1 MLGRDFAW
9 LWRAYAVSTLGTWLA
24 LDAFPLIAVLALHVG
39 PAQVSMI
46 AATSGTAAA
55 LLAVPLGPWIEF
67 QYKRRLMVR
76 ADLVR
81 FAVLV
86 TVPVAY
92 AFGALTYVHLL
103 VVAVVVGLADI
114 VFRGASGAHLKELV
128 PQRHLME
135 ANGRFETVQWMA
147 TAVGP
152 PAGGALIG
160 VLGPVVTVLLDA
172 VSYVLSAL
180 GIKRIA
186 VPEAEPPV
194 RAGGASRWAEIGE
207 GWRVIA
213 AERELR
219 LLFANSVLT
228 GALIM
233 ATAPLLTYL
242 MLHDL
247 GFSPLEYGLAFGVP
261 CLGGIFG
268 ARVSRPLVRRYGRRA
283 IMLVFGVGRA
293 VWLVGLAFVGTGIGA
308 LLLVMAMELG
318 IITCMGVFNPIYA
331 TRRLEL
337 VEAGKVARMVTAWT
351 VSSRTAIAVLTA
363 LWGVLG
369 GFVGVRAAI
378 AVAGVL
384 LIGACAFLPW
394 RREPSGVTGDAS
406 PEAGVRVPG

>member
-67 QYKRRLMVR
+67 QHKRRLMVR

-86 TVPVAY
+86 TVPAAY
-92 AFGALTYVHLL
+92 AFGALTYAHLL
-103 VVAVVVGLADI
+103 VVAVVVALADI

-180 GIKRIA
+180 GITRIA
-186 VPEAEPPV
+186 APEAEPPV

-261 CLGGIFG
+261 CLGGILG
-268 ARVSRPLVRRYGRRA
+268 ARVSRPLVKRYGRRP

-293 VWLVGLAFVGTGIGA
+293 LWLVGLAFVGTGIGA

>member
-9 LWRAYAVSTLGTWLA
+9 LWRAYAVSSLGTWLA

-39 PAQVSMI
+39 PARVSMI
-46 AATSGTAAA
+46 AAAGGTAAA

-81 FAVLV
+81 FAVLA
-86 TVPVAY
+86 TVPAAY
-92 AFGALTYVHLL
+92 ASGVLTYAHLL
-103 VVAVVVGLADI
+103 VVAVVVALADI

-135 ANGRFETVQWMA
+135 ANGRFETVQWMS

-172 VSYVLSAL
+172 VSYVLSAV
-180 GIKRIA
+180 GITRIA
-186 VPEAEPPV
+186 APEAEPPV
-194 RAGGASRWAEIGE
+194 RTAGASRWAEIGE

-247 GFSPLEYGLAFGVP
+247 GFSPLEYGLAFGAP
-261 CLGGIFG
+261 CLGGIAG
-268 ARVSRPLVRRYGRRA
+268 ARVSRPLVRRFGRRTV
-283 IMLVFGVGRA
+283 MLVFGVGRA
-293 VWLVGLAFVGTGIGA
+293 LWLVGLAFVGTGLGA

-351 VSSRTAIAVLTA
+351 VGSRTAIAVLTA
-363 LWGVLG
+363 VWGVLG
-369 GFVGVRAAI
+369 GLVGVRAAI

-394 RREPSGVTGDAS
+394 RREPSGVTGEAS
-406 PEAGVRVPG
+406 PEAGVRAAG

>member
-9 LWRAYAVSTLGTWLA
+9 LWRAYTVSALGTWLA
-24 LDAFPLIAVLALHVG
+24 MDAFPLIAVLVLHAG

-46 AATSGTAAA
+46 SATSLTAAA
-55 LLAVPLGPWIEF
+55 LIAVPLGPWIEF
-67 QYKRRLMVR
+67 QHKRRLMIR

-92 AFGALTYVHLL
+92 GFGALTYVHLL
-103 VVAVVVGLADI
+103 VVAVVVALADI
-114 VFRGASGAHLKELV
+114 VFRGASGAHLKALV
-128 PQRHLME
+128 PKRHLME
-135 ANGRFETVQWMA
+135 ANGRFETVQWMS

-180 GIKRIA
+180 GVRKIA
-186 VPEAEPPV
+186 TPEAEPPE
-194 RAGGASRWAEIGE
+194 RTGGGSRWAEIGE
-207 GWRVIA
+207 GWRVVA
-213 AERELR
+213 ADRELR
-219 LLFANSVLT
+219 LLFANGVLT
-228 GALIM
+228 SALIM

-261 CLGGIFG
+261 CVGGIFG
-268 ARVSRPLVRRYGRRA
+268 ARVSGRLVRRYGRRKV
-283 IMLVFGVGRA
+283 MLVFGVGRA

-308 LLLVMAMELG
+308 LLLVMAMEFG
-318 IITCMGVFNPIYA
+318 IITCMGVFNPVFA

-337 VEAGKVARMVTAWT
+337 VDSAKVARMLTAWT

-363 LWGVLG
+363 LWGVLA
-369 GFVGVRAAI
+369 GFVGVRAAV

-394 RREPSGVTGDAS
+394 RREPAGVSAA
-406 PEAGVRVPG
+406 EAEVRVPG

>member
-1 MLGRDFAW
+1 
-9 LWRAYAVSTLGTWLA
+9 
-24 LDAFPLIAVLALHVG
+24 
-39 PAQVSMI
+39 
-46 AATSGTAAA
+46 
-55 LLAVPLGPWIEF
+55 
-67 QYKRRLMVR
+67 
-76 ADLVR
+76 
-81 FAVLV
+81 
-86 TVPVAY
+86 
-92 AFGALTYVHLL
+92 
-103 VVAVVVGLADI
+103 
-114 VFRGASGAHLKELV
+114 
-128 PQRHLME
+128 ME
-135 ANGRFETVQWMA
+135 ANGRFETVQWMS

-180 GIKRIA
+180 GIGRIA
-186 VPEAEPPV
+186 APEAEPPV
-194 RAGGASRWAEIGE
+194 RTAGASRWAEIGE

-228 GALIM
+228 GSLIM

-261 CLGGIFG
+261 CLGGIAG
-268 ARVSRPLVRRYGRRA
+268 ARASRPLVKRFGRRT

-293 VWLVGLAFVGTGIGA
+293 LWLVGLAFVGTGLGA

-337 VEAGKVARMVTAWT
+337 AEAGKVARMVTAWT

-363 LWGVLG
+363 VWGVLG
-369 GFVGVRAAI
+369 GFVGVRPAI

-394 RREPSGVTGDAS
+394 RREPSEVTGEAS
-406 PEAGVRVPG
+406 PEAGVRVAG